1 MSSIKLTADSGGGTF
16 EIKAPAS
23 SGNTRVLTLPDT
35 HNLTLG
41 AGKILQIVQATS
53 DSKVSTT
60 SSSYVDT
67 PLSQA
72 ITPTA
77 TSSKILI
84 RFKISASTN
93 NGTNLIAFQIVRG
106 STAIGNGSQGSS
118 RRFCHSA
125 FRGQFSDSHPHAVIS
140 GEFLDSPSTTSAT
153 TYKIQFQVDGA
164 TGFINRD
171 NTDNDGV
178 NYPSPLSTLT
188 LMEVS
193 A

>member
-1 MSSIKLTADSGGGTF
+1 MPIAINGSGSITGISAGGLPDGCVTADDLASGVG
-16 EIKAPAS
+16 
-23 SGNTRVLTLPDT
+23 
-35 HNLTLG
+35 
-41 AGKILQIVQATS
+41 GKILQVVQATS

-77 TSSKILI
+77 TSNKILI

-93 NGTNLIAFQIVRG
+93 NGTNLIGFQIVRG

-125 FRGQFSDSHPHAVIS
+125 FRGQYSDSHPHAVIS

-171 NTDNDGV
+171 NTDADGV